1 MPVVRILT
9 TLEGRILRGA
19 ALAFV
24 LAAVPVAAGAATAA
38 LVVPAGQSQ
47 QFRDVTFVVFQ
58 P

>member
-1 MPVVRILT
+1 M
-9 TLEGRILRGA
+9 RGA

-24 LAAVPVAAGAATAA
+24 LAAVPGAAGAATAA

>member
-1 MPVVRILT
+1 M
-9 TLEGRILRGA
+9 RGA

-47 QFRDVTFVVFQ
+47 QFRDVTFYLF
-58 P
+58 PP